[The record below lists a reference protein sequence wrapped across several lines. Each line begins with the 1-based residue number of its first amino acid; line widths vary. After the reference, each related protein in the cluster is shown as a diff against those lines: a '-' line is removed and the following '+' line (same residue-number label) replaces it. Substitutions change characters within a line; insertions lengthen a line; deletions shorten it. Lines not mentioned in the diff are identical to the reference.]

1 MTTGGNSRFNLR
13 SRLAGEML
21 HTWVSLL
28 AIPNVRWLVV
38 ARLLANVYFYS
49 AVIVRF
55 EFDRGLNFT
64 QIFLLESVLSL
75 AVLLLNIPTG
85 VWADRWGYRTLLIVS
100 HMLGALSVVVM
111 LFAHGFLL
119 FAIADVL
126 FGAGIACASG
136 CEDALLLHSIAD
148 SPDAASHGRA
158 GSAFALRGAATSAG
172 FFIGLV
178 SGSLFAAHDPTI
190 AVVATLAPAWLAVA
204 VAFRLRSDATGA
216 SLDEHTSGEFGPRST
231 VYALLRGAARLI
243 AQRPLLIALS
253 LLESVA
259 FACVN
264 AIFWYNQPLLGRAG
278 VATQWFG
285 PLTALAVAF
294 AILTAFLLPVVRR
307 WVGRRWLFAVS
318 LLAPG
323 VAYLLLAQKHGAV
336 LVVAL
341 IALVVGGSAWRTPLL
356 SEAVNERI
364 GDVGRATT
372 LSALSFIG
380 SFVGIGVNV
389 LVGRAGDAGIAVVGA
404 ALGLALVI
412 LAGVALW
419 LMPGGDM
426 EPAKLS

>member
-1 MTTGGNSRFNLR
+1 MTTGGNSVFNLR
-13 SRLAGEML
+13 RRLAGETW

-55 EFDRGLNFT
+55 EFNRGLNFT

-75 AVLLLNIPTG
+75 AVLALNIPTG
-85 VWADRWGYRTLLIVS
+85 VWADRLGYRTLLIVS
-100 HMLGALSVVVM
+100 HALGAMSVVVM
-111 LFAHGFLL
+111 LFAHGFLF
-119 FAIADVL
+119 FAVGDVL

-136 CEDALLLHSIAD
+136 CEDALLLRSIGD
-148 SPDAASHGRA
+148 SPDAATQGRA
-158 GSAFALRGAATSAG
+158 SSAFALRGAATSAG
-172 FFIGLV
+172 FLIGLV
-178 SGSLFAAHDPTI
+178 TGSLFAAHDPTI

-204 VAFRLRSDATGA
+204 AAFLLRSDAAGTP
-216 SLDEHTSGEFGPRST
+216 LDEDAQGEHSPRAT
-231 VYALLRGAARLI
+231 AYLLLRGAARLI

-285 PLTALAVAF
+285 PLTAIAVAS
-294 AILTAFLLPVVRR
+294 AILVALLLPVARR
-307 WVGRRWLFAVS
+307 WLSRRWLFVLS

-323 VAYLLLAQKHGAV
+323 VAYLLLAQSRSAGV
-336 LVVAL
+336 VVAL
-341 IALVVGGSAWRTPLL
+341 IALVVGGSAWRAPLL

-389 LVGRAGDAGIAVVGA
+389 FLGRAGDAGVGVVGA
-404 ALGLALVI
+404 ALGLTLVI

-419 LMPGGDM
+419 LMPRGDA
-426 EPAKLS
+426 ELAKLP